1 MNEKCM
7 KGNIH
12 IKKIDNNN
20 NYEIDRDLFNREQ
33 KIYNINENK
42 IQFDEQK
49 SYYAVQDKKSQCNNN
64 IEQWHRWFTI
74 PYYYL
79 GNNNGRYNE
88 LSNNEITYS
97 IVGGCFNQC
106 IDNYI
111 INEEFKCE
119 NKNTFKGGKYKKFLP
134 YDPFAIICLIGSVMS
149 SDDKY
154 VISSYV
160 NRSCV
165 NCKSINPKYI
175 IPGNYYYT
183 IDNLLND
190 DNIILKS
197 NDMLVVNNEIKKLI
211 LDDLDEKT
219 REEIPGHK
227 ILGKINKDILA
238 AHSKII
244 EYVNYIIKENE
255 RNLDKIEK
263 NIKKDINK
271 FYNLFDK
278 RDELY
283 IKYLNNF
290 TTDKKRYNLQY
301 AKSLALIVGYLSVNS
316 NPDSLFKCVLIYLF
330 EYCSYLCFNKKSIYC
345 ERLDLYG
352 IYKDLDKDIDLKKID
367 LKKLDDIF
375 QNKSLR
381 SIQIIKEQEFN
392 LPSTTQSKDK
402 YGNPIPTTSTI
413 SYAGGNDYKPIQ
425 VKLENKQFLIF
436 EDYEKILNL
445 YKSFLV
451 VYPVLFTITISIFI
465 FLVGLY
471 IIDLKFPYWGTYL
484 IRRKI
489 NYLYSF
495 VLWLNY
501 ILKWF
506 SFNFIFTYIIRSF
519 LWFFNSKIISDKLR
533 AIYEWIISKIS
544 ITPIIAVILLIIILI
559 LIFTVSLNSIFMII
573 PSTIE
578 FILRIIGYII
588 LFMFGLLIYLSR
600 LDNLLLICLVIYIL
614 YLYYHIIYKF
624 KYSYFADKLK
634 GDDNTSL
641 FTENADLLDGAFL
654 IAELNNNEDAEQILF
669 ERNKIINY
677 AFLLDTYM
685 YAHNVLNKLLNKKE

>member
-20 NYEIDRDLFNREQ
+20 YYEIDRDLFNREQ

-134 YDPFAIICLIGSVMS
+134 YDPFAIICLIGSVTRS
-149 SDDKY
+149 SSNKYLITDKVY
-154 VISSYV
+154 
-160 NRSCV
+160 N
-165 NCKSINPKYI
+165 NKTK
-175 IPGNYYYT
+175 GNYYDT
-183 IDNLLND
+183 IDKLLNN

-197 NDMLVVNNEIKKLI
+197 NDMLVVNDDIKKLI
-211 LDDLDEKT
+211 LNDISAANVNIPIHQILD
-219 REEIPGHK
+219 
-227 ILGKINKDILA
+227 KINKDILA

-255 RNLDKIEK
+255 KKPDKIEK

-290 TTDKKRYNLQY
+290 TTEKKKYNLLY
-301 AKSLALIVGYLSVNS
+301 AKSLAINTAIIS
-316 NPDSLFKCVLIYLF
+316 NIQLDPSDKILFKSVLIYLF

-352 IYKDLDKDIDLKKID
+352 IYNELYKELDSELDSDSDKI
-367 LKKLDDIF
+367 LYIGFQTKL
-375 QNKSLR
+375 LR
-381 SIQIIKEQEFN
+381 SIQDIEKQVLN
-392 LPSTTQSKDK
+392 SPSTTTQQKDK
-402 YGNPIPTTSTI
+402 DGNPDPTTYTI

-465 FLVGLY
+465 FLVGLC
-471 IIDLKFPYWGTYL
+471 IIDSTFDLWGTYL
-484 IRRKI
+484 IRRGI
-489 NYLYSF
+489 NHLYSF

-519 LWFFNSKIISDKLR
+519 IWFFNSKVISDKLR

>member
-1 MNEKCM
+1 MIEMNEKCM
-7 KGNIH
+7 YENNQ
-12 IKKIDNNN
+12 IKKIDNKN
-20 NYEIDRDLFNREQ
+20 NYEIDSDLFDRNQ
-33 KIYNINENK
+33 KIYNIDENK
-42 IQFDEQK
+42 IQFNEK
-49 SYYAVQDKKSQCNNN
+49 KTYYAVQDKKSQCNNN
-64 IEQWHRWFTI
+64 IEQWHKWFTI
-74 PYYYL
+74 TYYYL

-97 IVGGCFNQC
+97 IIGGCFNQC

-134 YDPFAIICLIGSVMS
+134 YDPFAIICLIGSV
-149 SDDKY
+149 KY
-154 VISSYV
+154 E
-160 NRSCV
+160 N
-165 NCKSINPKYI
+165 NKYI
-175 IPGNYYYT
+175 INENVVNVNNKDIHGNYYDT
-183 IDNLLND
+183 IDKLLDD
-190 DNIILKS
+190 DNIILK
-197 NDMLVVNNEIKKLI
+197 NNNMIVDKEIKNLI
-211 LDDLDEKT
+211 LNDIKDTKSDK
-219 REEIPGHK
+219 ISDHQ

-244 EYVNYIIKENE
+244 EYVNYIIRENE
-255 RNLDKIEK
+255 RNYDKIEK

-290 TTDKKRYNLQY
+290 TTDKKKYNLEY
-301 AKSLALIVGYLSVNS
+301 TKYLAFKFDTETIKLNS
-316 NPDSLFKCVLIYLF
+316 SDSLSRNVLIYLF
-330 EYCSYLCFNKKSIYC
+330 EYCSYLCFNNKSIYR
-345 ERLDLYG
+345 ERLYLYG
-352 IYKDLDKDIDLKKID
+352 IYKNIDLKSEFRNERNSLRTISN
-367 LKKLDDIF
+367 IE
-375 QNKSLR
+375 NKS
-381 SIQIIKEQEFN
+381 KESPKTE
-392 LPSTTQSKDK
+392 SKDERTNTEK
-402 YGNPIPTTSTI
+402 TTLI
-413 SYAGGNDYKPIQ
+413 EYVDGNDYKPIQ

-451 VYPVLFTITISIFI
+451 VYPVLFTITISIFV
-465 FLVGLY
+465 FLVVLY
-471 IIDLKFPYWGTYL
+471 IFDIKTKYILRV
-484 IRRKI
+484 II
-489 NYLYSF
+489 NHIYSV

-506 SFNFIFTYIIRSF
+506 TFNFIFTYIIRSF
-519 LWFFNSKIISDKLR
+519 LWFFNSKIISEKLK
-533 AIYEWIISKIS
+533 AIYEYIISKIN

-559 LIFTVSLNSIFMII
+559 LIFTVSLDNIFMII
-573 PSTIE
+573 PYTIE
-578 FILRIIGYII
+578 FILNIIIFII
-588 LFMFGLLIYLSR
+588 LFMFGVLLYLMR
-600 LDNLLLICLVIYIL
+600 VDNLLLICLVIYIL

-624 KYSYFADKLK
+624 KYSYFADKLT
-634 GDDNTSL
+634 GETTTL

-685 YAHNVLNKLLNKKE
+685 YAHNVLNKLLNK

>member
-7 KGNIH
+7 YSSNIH
-12 IKKIDNNN
+12 IKKIDSDN

-64 IEQWHRWFTI
+64 IEQWHKWFTI
-74 PYYYL
+74 THYYL

-111 INEEFKCE
+111 INEDFKCE
-119 NKNTFKGGKYKKFLP
+119 NKNTFKGGKYKNFLP
-134 YDPFAIICLIGSVMS
+134 YDPFAIICLIGSVIS
-149 SDDKY
+149 SDDKN
-154 VISSYV
+154 VISQLVSD
-160 NRSCV
+160 N
-165 NCKSINPKYI
+165 KT
-175 IPGNYYYT
+175 PGNYHYT
-183 IDNLLND
+183 IDKLLND

-197 NDMLVVNNEIKKLI
+197 NDMLVVNNEIKQLI
-211 LDDLDEKT
+211 LNNLISQERNK
-219 REEIPGHK
+219 IPDHK
-227 ILGKINKDILA
+227 ILGKINKDILV

-255 RNLDKIEK
+255 RHQDKIEK

-290 TTDKKRYNLQY
+290 TTEKKKYNLLY
-301 AKSLALIVGYLSVNS
+301 AKSLALKVTNISIKS
-316 NPDSLFKCVLIYLF
+316 NPDRLIICVLIYLF
-330 EYCSYLCFNKKSIYC
+330 EYCSYLCFNNKSIYC
-345 ERLDLYG
+345 ERLKLYG
-352 IYKDLDKDIDLKKID
+352 IYKDLDKDLDFIIYKDTDLTFKNVDENYFQKKP
-367 LKKLDDIF
+367 
-375 QNKSLR
+375 LR
-381 SIQIIKEQEFN
+381 SIRNIEEQVFN
-392 LPSTTQSKDK
+392 LPSITPPKDK
-402 YGNPIPTTSTI
+402 DGKPHPTTPTI
-413 SYAGGNDYKPIQ
+413 SYSGGNDYKPIQ

-465 FLVGLY
+465 LLVALY
-471 IIDLKFPYWGTYL
+471 IYDLKHDTYGTYS
-484 IRRKI
+484 IRRGI
-489 NYLYSF
+489 NHLYSF

-501 ILKWF
+501 ILKWI
-506 SFNFIFTYIIRSF
+506 SFNFILIYIIRSF

-533 AIYEWIISKIS
+533 AIYEWIISNIS
-544 ITPIIAVILLIIILI
+544 ITPIIAVILFIIILI
-559 LIFTVSLNSIFMII
+559 LIFTVSLNDIFMII
-573 PSTIE
+573 PYTIE

-600 LDNLLLICLVIYIL
+600 LDNLLFICLVIYIL

-634 GDDNTSL
+634 GDNTSL

-654 IAELNNNEDAEQILF
+654 IAELKNNEDAEQILF

-677 AFLLDTYM
+677 AFLLDTYT
-685 YAHNVLNKLLNKKE
+685 YANNILNKLLNKK

>member
-1 MNEKCM
+1 MIEMNEKCM
-7 KGNIH
+7 YENNQ
-12 IKKIDNNN
+12 IKKIDNKN
-20 NYEIDRDLFNREQ
+20 NYEIDSDLFDRNQ
-33 KIYNINENK
+33 KIYNIDENK
-42 IQFDEQK
+42 IQFNEK
-49 SYYAVQDKKSQCNNN
+49 KTYYAVQDKKSQCNNN
-64 IEQWHRWFTI
+64 IEQWHKWFTI
-74 PYYYL
+74 TYYYL

-97 IVGGCFNQC
+97 IIGGCFNQC

-134 YDPFAIICLIGSVMS
+134 YDPFAIICLIGSV
-149 SDDKY
+149 KY
-154 VISSYV
+154 E
-160 NRSCV
+160 N
-165 NCKSINPKYI
+165 NKYI
-175 IPGNYYYT
+175 INENVVNVNNKDIHGNYYYT
-183 IDNLLND
+183 IDKLLD
-190 DNIILKS
+190 DENIILK
-197 NDMLVVNNEIKKLI
+197 NNNMIVVDKEIKNLI
-211 LDDLDEKT
+211 LNDIKDTKGDK
-219 REEIPGHK
+219 ISDHQ

-244 EYVNYIIKENE
+244 EYVNYIIRENE
-255 RNLDKIEK
+255 RNYDKIEK

-290 TTDKKRYNLQY
+290 TTDKKKYNLEY
-301 AKSLALIVGYLSVNS
+301 TKYLAFKFDTETIKLNS
-316 NPDSLFKCVLIYLF
+316 SDSLSRNVLIYLF
-330 EYCSYLCFNKKSIYC
+330 EYCSYLCFNNKSIYR
-345 ERLDLYG
+345 ERLYLYG
-352 IYKDLDKDIDLKKID
+352 IYKNIDLKSEFRNERNSLRTISN
-367 LKKLDDIF
+367 IE
-375 QNKSLR
+375 NKS
-381 SIQIIKEQEFN
+381 KESPKTE
-392 LPSTTQSKDK
+392 SKDERTNTEK
-402 YGNPIPTTSTI
+402 TTLI
-413 SYAGGNDYKPIQ
+413 EYVDGNDYKPIQ

-451 VYPVLFTITISIFI
+451 VYPVLFTITISIFV
-465 FLVGLY
+465 FLVVLY
-471 IIDLKFPYWGTYL
+471 IFDIKTKYILRV
-484 IRRKI
+484 II
-489 NYLYSF
+489 NHIYSV

-506 SFNFIFTYIIRSF
+506 TFNFIFTYIIRSF
-519 LWFFNSKIISDKLR
+519 LWFFNSKIISEKLK
-533 AIYEWIISKIS
+533 AIYEYIISKIN

-559 LIFTVSLNSIFMII
+559 LIFTVSLDNIFMII
-573 PSTIE
+573 PYTIE
-578 FILRIIGYII
+578 FILNIIIFII
-588 LFMFGLLIYLSR
+588 LFMFGVLLYLMR
-600 LDNLLLICLVIYIL
+600 VDNLLLICLVIYIL

-624 KYSYFADKLK
+624 KYSYFADKLT
-634 GDDNTSL
+634 GETTTL

-685 YAHNVLNKLLNKKE
+685 YAHNVLNKLLNK

>member
-7 KGNIH
+7 KGNIS
-12 IKKIDNNN
+12 IKKIDSDN

-42 IQFDEQK
+42 IHFDEQK

-64 IEQWHRWFTI
+64 IEQWHKWFTI
-74 PYYYL
+74 THYYL

-97 IVGGCFNQC
+97 IIGGCFNQC

-134 YDPFAIICLIGSVMS
+134 YDPFAIICLIGSVMRS
-149 SDDKY
+149 TNKYLITDKVY
-154 VISSYV
+154 NNVTS
-160 NRSCV
+160 
-165 NCKSINPKYI
+165 
-175 IPGNYYYT
+175 GNYYDT
-183 IDNLLND
+183 INKLLD
-190 DNIILKS
+190 SKNIILES
-197 NDMLVVNNEIKKLI
+197 NNMLVVSNAIKALI
-211 LDDLDEKT
+211 LEDIT
-219 REEIPGHK
+219 AQTQTNIPNHK
-227 ILGKINKDILA
+227 IIGRINKDILA

-255 RNLDKIEK
+255 RDPDKIEK

-290 TTDKKRYNLQY
+290 ATDKKKYNLLY
-301 AKSLALIVGYLSVNS
+301 AKSLAVKNTEIIAYIKTYPG
-316 NPDSLFKCVLIYLF
+316 DDALFKSVLIYLF

-345 ERLDLYG
+345 ERLELYG
-352 IYKDLDKDIDLKKID
+352 IYKFLNEEVSLKDSDTLYQTTKLRTIQKIHQE
-367 LKKLDDIF
+367 IF
-375 QNKSLR
+375 SPSPPQQKDEKGN
-381 SIQIIKEQEFN
+381 II
-392 LPSTTQSKDK
+392 
-402 YGNPIPTTSTI
+402 IPKPPKIIYS
-413 SYAGGNDYKPIQ
+413 GGNDYKPIQ

-471 IIDLKFPYWGTYL
+471 IFDLKCDLWGTYL
-484 IRRKI
+484 IRRGI
-489 NYLYSF
+489 NHLYSW

-533 AIYEWIISKIS
+533 AIYEWIIANIS

-573 PSTIE
+573 PNTIE

-634 GDDNTSL
+634 GDNTSL

-685 YAHNVLNKLLNKKE
+685 YAHNVLNKLLNKK

>member
-1 MNEKCM
+1 MTEMNEKCM
-7 KGNIH
+7 KDNIH

-134 YDPFAIICLIGSVMS
+134 YDPFAIICLIGSVDGII

-154 VISSYV
+154 
-160 NRSCV
+160 N
-165 NCKSINPKYI
+165 I
-175 IPGNYYYT
+175 IKIKDHVYNIITPGNYHYT

-197 NDMLVVNNEIKKLI
+197 NDMLVVNNEIKNLI
-211 LDDLDEKT
+211 LNDIKDQSYGYDPT
-219 REEIPGHK
+219 HK
-227 ILGKINKDILA
+227 ILSKINKDILA

-255 RNLDKIEK
+255 EDLDKIEK

-290 TTDKKRYNLQY
+290 TTEKKRYNLLY
-301 AKSLALIVGYLSVNS
+301 AKSLAVYGINGLKYSDPLSA
-316 NPDSLFKCVLIYLF
+316 CVLVYLF

-345 ERLDLYG
+345 ERLKLYG

-375 QNKSLR
+375 QDKLLR
-381 SIQIIKEQEFN
+381 SILKIKEEEV
-392 LPSTTQSKDK
+392 LKIPSPTQGIDIE
-402 YGNPIPTTSTI
+402 GNKISPPLKI

-471 IIDLKFPYWGTYL
+471 IIDSTFDLWGTYL

-519 LWFFNSKIISDKLR
+519 IWFFNSKIISDKLR

>member
-1 MNEKCM
+1 MIEMNEKCM
-7 KGNIH
+7 KGNIS
-12 IKKIDNNN
+12 IKKIDSDN

-42 IQFDEQK
+42 IHFDEQK

-64 IEQWHRWFTI
+64 IEQWHKWFTI
-74 PYYYL
+74 THYYL

-134 YDPFAIICLIGSVMS
+134 YDPFAIICLIGSVMRS
-149 SDDKY
+149 TNNKYLITDKVY
-154 VISSYV
+154 NNLTS
-160 NRSCV
+160 
-165 NCKSINPKYI
+165 
-175 IPGNYYYT
+175 GNYYYT
-183 IDNLLND
+183 IDKLLD
-190 DNIILKS
+190 SKNIILES
-197 NDMLVVNNEIKKLI
+197 NNMLVVSNAIKTLI
-211 LDDLDEKT
+211 LEDIKAQT
-219 REEIPGHK
+219 QTNIPNHK
-227 ILGKINKDILA
+227 IIGRINKDILA

-255 RNLDKIEK
+255 RDPDKIEK

-290 TTDKKRYNLQY
+290 ATDKKKYNLLY
-301 AKSLALIVGYLSVNS
+301 AKSLAVKNPEIIAYINS
-316 NPDSLFKCVLIYLF
+316 YDGDILFKSVLIYLF

-345 ERLDLYG
+345 ERLELYG
-352 IYKDLDKDIDLKKID
+352 IYKFLHEDVSLNTLDTEYQKTFLRTIQEIQEILSPSPSPQKDEKG
-367 LKKLDDIF
+367 
-375 QNKSLR
+375 N
-381 SIQIIKEQEFN
+381 IISPKPPN
-392 LPSTTQSKDK
+392 IIYS
-402 YGNPIPTTSTI
+402 
-413 SYAGGNDYKPIQ
+413 GGNDYKPIQ

-471 IIDLKFPYWGTYL
+471 IFDLKCDLWGTYL
-484 IRRKI
+484 IRRII
-489 NYLYSF
+489 NHLYSW

-533 AIYEWIISKIS
+533 AIYEWIISNIS

-573 PSTIE
+573 PNTIE

-641 FTENADLLDGAFL
+641 FSENADLLDGAFL

-685 YAHNVLNKLLNKKE
+685 YAHNVLNKLLNKK

>member
-7 KGNIH
+7 KGNIS
-12 IKKIDNNN
+12 IKKIDSDN

-42 IQFDEQK
+42 IHFDEQK

-64 IEQWHRWFTI
+64 IEQWHKWFTI
-74 PYYYL
+74 THYYL

-119 NKNTFKGGKYKKFLP
+119 NKNTFKGGKYKNFLP
-134 YDPFAIICLIGSVMS
+134 YDPFAIICLIGSVTRS
-149 SDDKY
+149 SSNKYLITDKVY
-154 VISSYV
+154 NIVT
-160 NRSCV
+160 
-165 NCKSINPKYI
+165 
-175 IPGNYYYT
+175 PGNYYDT
-183 IDNLLND
+183 IKKLLDSN
-190 DNIILKS
+190 NIILKN
-197 NDMLVVNNEIKKLI
+197 NDMLVVSNAIKTLI
-211 LDDLDEKT
+211 LDDIKARTETSIQD
-219 REEIPGHK
+219 HK
-227 ILGKINKDILA
+227 ILGRINKDILT

-255 RNLDKIEK
+255 RDPDKIEK

-290 TTDKKRYNLQY
+290 TTDKKKYNLQY
-301 AKSLALIVGYLSVNS
+301 AKSLAVKVSEIIAYIKLY
-316 NPDSLFKCVLIYLF
+316 PFDDLFKSVLIYLF

-345 ERLDLYG
+345 ERLELYG
-352 IYKDLDKDIDLKKID
+352 IYKFLDEDDTLKTLD
-367 LKKLDDIF
+367 TDYQTKK
-375 QNKSLR
+375 LR
-381 SIQIIKEQEFN
+381 SIQEIQKSGKES
-392 LPSTTQSKDK
+392 PTQPKDEK
-402 YGNPIPTTSTI
+402 GNPVQKPLTI
-413 SYAGGNDYKPIQ
+413 IYSGDNNYKPIQ

-471 IIDLKFPYWGTYL
+471 IFDLKCDWWGTYF
-484 IRRKI
+484 IRRII
-489 NYLYSF
+489 NRLYSW

-533 AIYEWIISKIS
+533 AIYEWIIANIS

-573 PSTIE
+573 PNTIE
-578 FILRIIGYII
+578 FILKIIGYII

-634 GDDNTSL
+634 GDNTSL

-685 YAHNVLNKLLNKKE
+685 YAHNVLNKLLNKK

>member
-1 MNEKCM
+1 MNEKCIHE
-7 KGNIH
+7 NIQ

-20 NYEIDRDLFNREQ
+20 NYEIDSDLFDRNQ
-33 KIYNINENK
+33 KIYNIDENK
-42 IQFDEQK
+42 IQFNEK
-49 SYYAVQDKKSQCNNN
+49 KTYYAVQDKKSQCNNN

-74 PYYYL
+74 TYYYL

-134 YDPFAIICLIGSVMS
+134 YDPFAIICLIGSVTYN
-149 SDDKY
+149 D
-154 VISSYV
+154 
-160 NRSCV
+160 N
-165 NCKSINPKYI
+165 KYI
-175 IPGNYYYT
+175 INDKVYTKGKNGNYYYT
-183 IDNLLND
+183 IDDLLNN
-190 DNIILKS
+190 DNNILKN
-197 NDMLVVNNEIKKLI
+197 NDMIVVDNGIKELI
-211 LDDLDEKT
+211 LNDINNKKSNQ
-219 REEIPGHK
+219 ISGHQ
-227 ILGKINKDILA
+227 ILGKINKDIIT

-244 EYVNYIIKENE
+244 EYVNYIIRENE
-255 RNLDKIEK
+255 RNYDKIEK

-290 TTDKKRYNLQY
+290 TTDKKKYNLEY
-301 AKSLALIVGYLSVNS
+301 TKYLALNITRPDIIL
-316 NPDSLFKCVLIYLF
+316 NPSQDSLSKYVLIYLF

-345 ERLDLYG
+345 ERLQLYG
-352 IYKDLDKDIDLKKID
+352 IYK
-367 LKKLDDIF
+367 
-375 QNKSLR
+375 NK
-381 SIQIIKEQEFN
+381 N
-392 LPSTTQSKDK
+392 LTESNTEIENTFQSKTLSSISDIESISTPKTEVIYKDGKIIQAEPSPTIK
-402 YGNPIPTTSTI
+402 YDN
-413 SYAGGNDYKPIQ
+413 GNDYKPIQ

-451 VYPVLFTITISIFI
+451 VYPVLFTITISIFV
-465 FLVGLY
+465 FLVVLY
-471 IIDLKFPYWGTYL
+471 ICDIKLKYALRVF
-484 IRRKI
+484 I
-489 NYLYSF
+489 NHIYSY

-519 LWFFNSKIISDKLR
+519 IWFFNSKIISERLKG
-533 AIYEWIISKIS
+533 IYEYIINRIN
-544 ITPIIAVILLIIILI
+544 ITPIIAIILLIIILI
-559 LIFTVSLNSIFMII
+559 LIFTVSLDDIFMII
-573 PSTIE
+573 PHTIE
-578 FILRIIGYII
+578 FILRIILYII
-588 LFMFGLLIYLSR
+588 LFMFGVLLYLMKI
-600 LDNLLLICLVIYIL
+600 DNLLLICLVIYIL
-614 YLYYHIIYKF
+614 YLYYHIIFKF
-624 KYSYFADKLK
+624 KYSYFADKLT
-634 GDDNTSL
+634 GETTTL

-654 IAELNNNEDAEQILF
+654 VAELNNNEDAEQILF

-685 YAHNVLNKLLNKKE
+685 YAHNVLNKLLNK

>member
-7 KGNIH
+7 KDNIH

-134 YDPFAIICLIGSVMS
+134 YDPFAIICLIGSVV
-149 SDDKY
+149 D
-154 VISSYV
+154 ISS
-160 NRSCV
+160 N
-165 NCKSINPKYI
+165 KYLI
-175 IPGNYYYT
+175 TDKVYNKTTPGNYYDT
-183 IDNLLND
+183 IDKLLNN

-197 NDMLVVNNEIKKLI
+197 NDMLVVNNEIKNLI
-211 LDDLDEKT
+211 LNDISVENYGI
-219 REEIPGHK
+219 IPTHE

-255 RNLDKIEK
+255 RNPDKIEK

-290 TTDKKRYNLQY
+290 TTEKKKYNLLY
-301 AKSLALIVGYLSVNS
+301 AQSLTVKDIIIISNSDPLFRSV
-316 NPDSLFKCVLIYLF
+316 LLYLF
-330 EYCSYLCFNKKSIYC
+330 LYCSYLCFDKKSIYC
-345 ERLDLYG
+345 ERLKLYG
-352 IYKDLDKDIDLKKID
+352 IYKDLDISS
-367 LKKLDDIF
+367 F

-381 SIQIIKEQEFN
+381 SIQDIEKQVFN
-392 LPSTTQSKDK
+392 SPSTTTQPKDK
-402 YGNPIPTTSTI
+402 DGKPNSPPLKI

-465 FLVGLY
+465 FLVGLC
-471 IIDLKFPYWGTYL
+471 IIDSIFDLWGTYL

-519 LWFFNSKIISDKLR
+519 IWFFNSKIISDKLR